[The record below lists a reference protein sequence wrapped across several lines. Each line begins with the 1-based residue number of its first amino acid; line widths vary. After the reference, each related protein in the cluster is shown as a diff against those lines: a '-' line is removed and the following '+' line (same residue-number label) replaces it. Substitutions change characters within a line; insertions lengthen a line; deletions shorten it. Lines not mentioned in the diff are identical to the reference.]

1 MIKGVKGNNRQA
13 APQQGKPANKAG
25 RGADKPAHATAKAGP
40 GPDKAGGAGKAV
52 RPPDTSAKPG
62 KADKG
67 RQGGDSPRVMV
78 QVPPPAARGKAEP
91 PVPRAVEANPE
102 YQAAMATLQDNGI
115 LTKKLRKQLNRLLSA
130 AEPAGAAAPPSAFAA
145 GGAAPAAPKAPDKAG
160 QLLLNLVKHLAH
172 PESIIQG
179 EGTWS
184 CTVASLQATVAQMAP
199 GRYARMVVDLAT
211 TGQTKVPGNARID
224 ADHRGLRNEADGRD
238 PIEDLFQESML
249 SAAQRWEGKDKPAL
263 GLAADGDY
271 GGGAYG
277 RGAYGSGR
285 RYGNGTYR
293 AGRRYGSD
301 DDSAAGRGLTARG
314 YTRLVSEVF
323 GKAHDVLRATP
334 EQPLERAETMHLTQ
348 AALKRGPVPAGVSFP
363 SEDGKTTLH
372 HAIRIVGVED
382 ATGRS
387 TLRPDKKIDGQK
399 PGKPAVV
406 IVADP
411 QTGEKRSVPI
421 DRFMKD
427 LDFLTLPEEILHPP
441 MSEGMEAFAAAYMRS
456 LGS

>member
-1 MIKGVKGNNRQA
+1 MIKGVKGSNGPA
-13 APQQGKPANKAG
+13 KPQQGKPASKAE
-25 RGADKPAHATAKAGP
+25 RAADTPRQDAGKA
-40 GPDKAGGAGKAV
+40 AGAGKGA
-52 RPPDTSAKPG
+52 RTPETPGKPG

-67 RQGGDSPRVMV
+67 RQGGDGARVLV
-78 QVPPPAARGKAEP
+78 QVPPPPPKGKAEP
-91 PVPRAVEANPE
+91 PTPRAIEANPE
-102 YQAAMATLQDNGI
+102 YQAAMTTLQDNGI

-145 GGAAPAAPKAPDKAG
+145 GGAAPAAPAAPDKAG

-199 GRYARMVVDLAT
+199 ARYARMVIDLAT
-211 TGQTKVPGNARID
+211 TGETKVPGKERIE

-249 SAAQRWEGKDKPAL
+249 SAAQAWDDKAKGKPAA
-263 GLAADGDY
+263 GQASDDDF
-271 GGGAYG
+271 G
-277 RGAYGSGR
+277 RGAYGGGR
-285 RYGNGTYR
+285 RYGNGAYR
-293 AGRRYGSD
+293 GGRRYGGD
-301 DDSAAGRGLTARG
+301 DEAVAGRGLTAES
-314 YTRLVSEVF
+314 YTRLVTEVF
-323 GKAHDVLRATP
+323 GKGHDLLRATP
-334 EQPLERAETMHLTQ
+334 ESPLERGETMHLLQ
-348 AALKRGPVPAGVSFP
+348 AALKRGPVPAGVTFP
-363 SEDGKTTLH
+363 SEDGKTTMH
-372 HAIRIVGVED
+372 HAIRVVGVQD
-382 ATGRS
+382 DSGRS

-411 QTGEKRSVPI
+411 QTGEQRSVPI

-427 LDFLTLPEEILHPP
+427 LDFLTLPKEILQPEVP
-441 MSEGMEAFAAAYMRS
+441 EGMEAFAAAFARS